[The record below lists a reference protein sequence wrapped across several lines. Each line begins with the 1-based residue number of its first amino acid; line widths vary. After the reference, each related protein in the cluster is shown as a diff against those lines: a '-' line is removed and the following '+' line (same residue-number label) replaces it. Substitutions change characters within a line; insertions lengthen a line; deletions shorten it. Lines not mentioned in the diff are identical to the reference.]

1 MSRFKLVLLLS
12 LSFFSAGLRAEVVVN
27 DDLGNPVRLDQ
38 PASKIVSLAPHLTEI
53 VFAAGAGEKL
63 VGVVSYSDYPPAALD
78 IPVIG
83 SYNNINYEALVALQP
98 DLVLVWNSGN
108 GPELAERLKDLGLT
122 VFVSEPKRLPDIA
135 RSVNKVGALSGTLP
149 EAEQAAA
156 KYLSRYESLL
166 SDNSSKVPV
175 NVFIELWH
183 EPMMTVNGTH
193 IISDSIELCGG
204 VNIFADALP
213 LVPRINVES
222 VVRGNPDVIIATGM
236 ANERPEWLD
245 NWLIWEELSAVKSNS
260 LYSINPDLIGRHS
273 PRILQ
278 GVTQLCDYFDRARKT
293 LILNPIKPIDGL

>member
-1 MSRFKLVLLLS
+1 MSRLKVTLLLVLSFTS
-12 LSFFSAGLRAEVVVN
+12 LGLRAEVMVN
-27 DDLGNPVRLDQ
+27 DDLGNPVYLDQ
-38 PASKIVSLAPHLTEI
+38 PASRIVSLAPHLTEI
-53 VFAAGAGEKL
+53 VFAAGAGDRL
-63 VGVVSYSDYPPAALD
+63 IGVVSYSDYPPEALN

-83 SYNNINYEALVALQP
+83 SYNSINYEALVALQP

-108 GPELAERLKDLGLT
+108 GPELAERLEALGLS

-135 RSVNKVGALSGTLP
+135 RSLNKIGILSGTLA
-149 EAEQAAA
+149 EAEQAATE
-156 KYLSRYESLL
+156 YLTRYQTLL
-166 SDNSSKVPV
+166 ADNLNKTPV

-204 VNIFADALP
+204 NNIFADALP

-222 VVRGNPDVIIATGM
+222 VVRCNPNVIIATGM
-236 ANERPEWLD
+236 ADERPEWLD
-245 NWLIWEELSAVKSNS
+245 NWLIWPDLSAVKSNS

-278 GVTQLCDYFDRARKT
+278 GVTQLCDYFDETRKS
-293 LILNPIKPIDGL
+293 LGLNPNKPIDGL

>member
-1 MSRFKLVLLLS
+1 MNRLKVTLLLVLSFTS
-12 LSFFSAGLRAEVVVN
+12 LGLRAEVMVN
-27 DDLGNPVRLDQ
+27 DDLGNPVYLDQ
-38 PASKIVSLAPHLTEI
+38 PASRIVSLAPHLTEI
-53 VFAAGAGEKL
+53 VFAAGAGDRL
-63 VGVVSYSDYPPAALD
+63 IGVVSYSDYPPEALN

-83 SYNNINYEALVALQP
+83 SYNSINYEALVALQP

-108 GPELAERLKDLGLT
+108 GPELAERLEALGLS

-135 RSVNKVGALSGTLP
+135 RSLNKIGILSGTLA
-149 EAEQAAA
+149 EAEQAATE
-156 KYLSRYESLL
+156 YLTRYQTLL
-166 SDNSSKVPV
+166 ADNRNKTPV

-204 VNIFADALP
+204 NNIFADALP

-222 VVRGNPDVIIATGM
+222 VVRGNPNVIIATGM
-236 ANERPEWLD
+236 ADERPEWLD
-245 NWLIWEELSAVKSNS
+245 NWLIWPDLSAVKSNS

-278 GVTQLCDYFDRARKT
+278 GVTRLCDYFDQTRKS
-293 LILNPIKPIDGL
+293 LGLNPNKPIDGL

>member
-1 MSRFKLVLLLS
+1 MSRFKLTLLLS
-12 LSFFSAGLRAEVVVN
+12 LSFISASLRAEVMVN
-27 DDLGNPVRLDQ
+27 DDLGNSVRLDQ

-53 VFAAGAGEKL
+53 VFAAGAGDKL

-108 GPELAERLKDLGLT
+108 GPELAERLAALGLT

-135 RSVNKVGALSGTLP
+135 RSVNKIGALSGTLP
-149 EAEQAAA
+149 EAEKAATE
-156 KYLSRYESLL
+156 YLNRYKALL
-166 SDNSSKVPV
+166 ADNRSKVPV

-183 EPMMTVNGTH
+183 EPMMTVNNTH
-193 IISDSIELCGG
+193 IISDSIGLCGG

-213 LVPRINVES
+213 LVPRVNVES

-236 ANERPEWLD
+236 ADERPEWLD
-245 NWLIWEELSAVKSNS
+245 NWLIWEDLSAVKSNS
-260 LYSINPDLIGRHS
+260 LHSINPDLIGRHS

-293 LILNPIKPIDGL
+293 LQLTATQPIDGL

>member
-1 MSRFKLVLLLS
+1 MSRLKVTLLLVLSFTS
-12 LSFFSAGLRAEVVVN
+12 LGLRAEVMVN
-27 DDLGNPVRLDQ
+27 DDLGNPVYLDQ
-38 PASKIVSLAPHLTEI
+38 PASRIVSLAPHLTEI
-53 VFAAGAGEKL
+53 VFAAGAGDRL
-63 VGVVSYSDYPPAALD
+63 IGVVSYSDYPPEALN

-83 SYNNINYEALVALQP
+83 SYNSINYEALVALQP

-108 GPELAERLKDLGLT
+108 GPELAERLEALGLS

-135 RSVNKVGALSGTLP
+135 RSLNKIGILSGTLA
-149 EAEQAAA
+149 EAEQAATE
-156 KYLSRYESLL
+156 YLTRYQTLL
-166 SDNSSKVPV
+166 ADNLNKTPV

-204 VNIFADALP
+204 NNIFADALP

-222 VVRGNPDVIIATGM
+222 VVRGNPNVIIATGM
-236 ANERPEWLD
+236 ADERPEWLD
-245 NWLIWEELSAVKSNS
+245 NWLIWPDLSAVKSNS

-278 GVTQLCDYFDRARKT
+278 GVTQLCDYFDQTRKS
-293 LILNPIKPIDGL
+293 LGLNPNKPIDGL

>member
-1 MSRFKLVLLLS
+1 MSRLKVTLLLVLSFTS
-12 LSFFSAGLRAEVVVN
+12 LGLRAEVMVN
-27 DDLGNPVRLDQ
+27 DDLGNPVYLDQ
-38 PASKIVSLAPHLTEI
+38 PASRIVSLAPHLTEI
-53 VFAAGAGEKL
+53 VFAAGAGDRL
-63 VGVVSYSDYPPAALD
+63 IGVVSYSDYPPEALN

-83 SYNNINYEALVALQP
+83 SYNSINYEALVALQP

-108 GPELAERLKDLGLT
+108 GPELAERLEALGLS

-135 RSVNKVGALSGTLP
+135 RSLNKIGILSGTLA
-149 EAEQAAA
+149 EAEQAATE
-156 KYLSRYESLL
+156 YLTRYQTLL
-166 SDNSSKVPV
+166 ADNRNKTPV

-204 VNIFADALP
+204 NNIFADALP

-222 VVRGNPDVIIATGM
+222 VVRGNPNVIIATGM
-236 ANERPEWLD
+236 ADERPEWLD
-245 NWLIWEELSAVKSNS
+245 NWLIWPDLSAVKSNS

-278 GVTQLCDYFDRARKT
+278 GVTQLCDYFDQTRKS
-293 LILNPIKPIDGL
+293 LGLNPNKPIDGL

>member
-1 MSRFKLVLLLS
+1 MSRLKVTLLLVLSFTS
-12 LSFFSAGLRAEVVVN
+12 LSLRAEVMVN
-27 DDLGNPVRLDQ
+27 DDLGNPVYLDQ
-38 PASKIVSLAPHLTEI
+38 PASRIVSLAPHLTEI
-53 VFAAGAGEKL
+53 VFAAGAGDRL
-63 VGVVSYSDYPPAALD
+63 IGVVSYSDYPPEALN

-83 SYNNINYEALVALQP
+83 SYNSINYEALVALQP

-108 GPELAERLKDLGLT
+108 GPELAERLEALGLS

-135 RSVNKVGALSGTLP
+135 RSLNKIGILSGTLA
-149 EAEQAAA
+149 EAEQAATE
-156 KYLSRYESLL
+156 YLTRYQTLL
-166 SDNSSKVPV
+166 ADNRNKTPV

-204 VNIFADALP
+204 NNIFADALP

-222 VVRGNPDVIIATGM
+222 VVRGNPNVIIATGM
-236 ANERPEWLD
+236 ADERPEWLD
-245 NWLIWEELSAVKSNS
+245 NWLIWPDLSAVKSNS

-278 GVTQLCDYFDRARKT
+278 GVTQLCDYFDQTRKS
-293 LILNPIKPIDGL
+293 LGLNPNKPIDGL

>member
-12 LSFFSAGLRAEVVVN
+12 LSFISAGLRAEVVVN

-156 KYLSRYESLL
+156 EYLSRYESLL

-222 VVRGNPDVIIATGM
+222 VVRANPDVIIATGM
-236 ANERPEWLD
+236 ADERPEWLD
-245 NWLIWEELSAVKSNS
+245 NWLIWEDLSAVKSNS
-260 LYSINPDLIGRHS
+260 LHSINPDLIGRHS

>member
-1 MSRFKLVLLLS
+1 MSRLKVTLLLVLSFTS
-12 LSFFSAGLRAEVVVN
+12 LGLRAEVMVN
-27 DDLGNPVRLDQ
+27 DDLGNPVYLDQ
-38 PASKIVSLAPHLTEI
+38 PASRSVSLAPHLTEI
-53 VFAAGAGEKL
+53 VFAAGAGDRL
-63 VGVVSYSDYPPAALD
+63 IGVVSYSDYPPEALN

-83 SYNNINYEALVALQP
+83 SYNSINYEALVALQP

-108 GPELAERLKDLGLT
+108 GPELAERLEALGLS

-135 RSVNKVGALSGTLP
+135 RSLNKIGILSGTLA
-149 EAEQAAA
+149 EAEQAATE
-156 KYLSRYESLL
+156 YLTRYQTLL
-166 SDNSSKVPV
+166 ADNRNKTPV

-204 VNIFADALP
+204 NNIFADALP

-222 VVRGNPDVIIATGM
+222 VVRGNPNVIIATGM
-236 ANERPEWLD
+236 ADERPEWLD
-245 NWLIWEELSAVKSNS
+245 NWLIWPDLSAVKSNS

-278 GVTQLCDYFDRARKT
+278 GVTRLCDYFDQTRKS
-293 LILNPIKPIDGL
+293 LGLNPNKPIDGL

>member
-1 MSRFKLVLLLS
+1 MSRLKVTLLLVLSFTS
-12 LSFFSAGLRAEVVVN
+12 LGLRAEVMVN
-27 DDLGNPVRLDQ
+27 DDLGNPVYLDQ
-38 PASKIVSLAPHLTEI
+38 PASRIVSLAPHLTEI
-53 VFAAGAGEKL
+53 VFAAGAGDRL
-63 VGVVSYSDYPPAALD
+63 IGVVSYSDYPPEALN

-83 SYNNINYEALVALQP
+83 SYNSINYEALVALQP

-108 GPELAERLKDLGLT
+108 GPELAERLEALGLS

-135 RSVNKVGALSGTLP
+135 RSLNKIGILSGTLA
-149 EAEQAAA
+149 EAEQAATE
-156 KYLSRYESLL
+156 YLTRYQTLL
-166 SDNSSKVPV
+166 ADNRNKTPV

-204 VNIFADALP
+204 NNIFADALP

-222 VVRGNPDVIIATGM
+222 VVRGNPNVIIATGM
-236 ANERPEWLD
+236 ADERPEWLD
-245 NWLIWEELSAVKSNS
+245 NWLIWPDLSAVKSNS

-278 GVTQLCDYFDRARKT
+278 GVTRLCDYFDQTRKS
-293 LILNPIKPIDGL
+293 LGLNPNKPIDGL